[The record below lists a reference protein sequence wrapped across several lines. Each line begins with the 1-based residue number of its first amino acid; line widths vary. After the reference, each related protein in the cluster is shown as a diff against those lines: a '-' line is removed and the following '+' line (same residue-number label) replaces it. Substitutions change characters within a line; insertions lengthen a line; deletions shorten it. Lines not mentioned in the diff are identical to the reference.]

1 MKPSK
6 ASALPAETSSVAAK
20 ASAVAC
26 VVKASTVKTSTVE
39 ATTVK
44 TAAMAAVKTAAVAS
58 ACKDIFRYEDE
69 RGRNGQQENNSQPRS
84 SVHFRS
90 SRIVAM
96 RLTRAS
102 RCALG

>member
-44 TAAMAAVKTAAVAS
+44 TAAMAVKTAAVAS